1 MLNERDAAIAMN
13 ACKDGFRRLGDEAL
27 DPRDRTLER
36 EGHFACVELPVPE
49 EEGVN
54 PSAIEGL
61 SL

>member
-1 MLNERDAAIAMN
+1 MLNHRDTAIAMN

-27 DPRDRTLER
+27 DPRDCALER
-36 EGHFACVELPVPE
+36 ECHFVGVELPVPE